1 MIREEIAA
9 QVVEML
15 APGKL
20 ATMYGDDYDTI
31 TWRDGATAPITKEQY
46 EAGFTQYEIWRNKQK
61 ADALEA
67 KEIAQAK
74 LVALGLTTDDLKALG
89 LQHNPPRL

>member
-1 MIREEIAA
+1 MIRQEIAA

-46 EAGFTQYEIWRNKQK
+46 EAGFAQYEILKAKQK
-61 ADALEA
+61 ADALKA
-67 KEIAQAK
+67 KAAAQAK
-74 LVALGLTTDDLKALG
+74 LEALGLTVQDLGALG
-89 LQHNPPRL
+89 LS